1 VVTILP
7 ALQKHSISLLPLLPP
22 MSADTPECF
31 HVHPPLSVLTLY
43 YRNITFVSCTVPQSS
58 IPAIRYHAWA
68 AGVQLPDPTDCQD
81 MGKGQWGRTNAK
93 QSHASIL
100 THMPFLL
107 LLSRLF
113 VHPEPQMSLHNK
125 PGKVSTRLHVG
136 SHEGVRT
143 KTLVMQIGQC
153 LAQHHT
159 R

>member
-1 VVTILP
+1 
-7 ALQKHSISLLPLLPP
+7 
-22 MSADTPECF
+22 
-31 HVHPPLSVLTLY
+31 
-43 YRNITFVSCTVPQSS
+43 
-58 IPAIRYHAWA
+58 
-68 AGVQLPDPTDCQD
+68 
-81 MGKGQWGRTNAK
+81 
-93 QSHASIL
+93 
-100 THMPFLL
+100 MPFLL